1 MRFDRDLYFTRTQSG
16 MKVTVESV
24 TPQSHTAR
32 DCLNFS
38 ANGGLGG
45 FIGDN
50 YHDDPELIRKVI
62 GFMTKITINSAEDL
76 ISLLQCIMDRC
87 S

>member
-16 MKVTVESV
+16 MKVTVESISPKSYK
-24 TPQSHTAR
+24 TR
-32 DCLNFS
+32 DVLNFT
-38 ANGGLGG
+38 ANSGVGGWISG
-45 FIGDN
+45 N
-50 YHDDPELIRKVI
+50 YHTDPELIRKVI
-62 GFMTKITINSAEDL
+62 DFTTDIAINRKEDL